1 MPENLPDEEKPLNPN
16 LGEESSQ
23 PIENIEKS
31 EVIKHSEDLIEEN
44 TEIIASP
51 SEPTEPVAL
60 VTRQTHKP
68 WIPSFH
74 GEGSKYFVIRLIN
87 ALIQVITLNFYYP
100 WAKAAKL
107 DYLYEQT
114 EFAGSRFKFHGS
126 GKEMFIGYLKML
138 FIVAVIY
145 GGFYWANATQQ
156 VILGF
161 LILYGGLILVYPLAI
176 HGTVK
181 YRLSRT
187 SWRGIFFGYR
197 GELGELFAK
206 FFIGILLSIVTFSIY
221 WSWVQVDLRKY
232 VMQHVRFGNVE
243 FDFTGKGLDLFLIK
257 LKYMAFFFV
266 GYMLCFFII
275 LILAGIG
282 FGLGTIFNA
291 DMKGSFR
298 DFSASI
304 IAAIVIVYL
313 LIIAIMGTIALMR
326 QREIFQFYAA
336 HTFAWQNEQ
345 WHGVKL
351 NMTFGDL
358 FKLSIGNM
366 FLLVFTLGIATPYV
380 EVRNLH
386 FIMPRL
392 EIDGTFDPDILTQ
405 TESDYR
411 DATGEDVG
419 DWLDIDLA

>member
-1 MPENLPDEEKPLNPN
+1 MLENLPDEETPLNPD

-23 PIENIEKS
+23 PTENIDKS
-31 EVIKHSEDLIEEN
+31 EEIVTSENLIKET
-44 TEIIASP
+44 TETITPS
-51 SEPTEPVAL
+51 SEPVEPMADIA
-60 VTRQTHKP
+60 TPPRKP

-87 ALIQVITLNFYYP
+87 ALIQVVTLNFYYP

-107 DYLYEQT
+107 DYLYQQT

-145 GGFYWANATQQ
+145 GGFWWAKGQELI
-156 VILGF
+156 VLGF

-232 VMQHVRFGNVE
+232 VTQHIRFGDVE
-243 FDFTGKGLDLFLIK
+243 FDFTGKGIDLFLIK

-266 GYMLCFFII
+266 GYLICIFLV

-282 FGLGTIFNA
+282 FGLGTIFNT
-291 DMKGSFR
+291 DMKGGLENLSIGI
-298 DFSASI
+298 I
-304 IAAIVIVYL
+304 IAIVLLYL
-313 LIIAIMGTIALMR
+313 LIIAILGTIALMR
-326 QREIFQFYAA
+326 QREIFQFYADN
-336 HTFAWQNEQ
+336 TFAWQNEQ

-358 FKLSIGNM
+358 FKLSVGNM

-380 EVRNLH
+380 EIRNLH

-392 EIDGTFDPDILTQ
+392 QIDGTFDPDSLTQ

>member
-1 MPENLPDEEKPLNPN
+1 MTENLPEDETPVNPIS
-16 LGEESSQ
+16 EETSSQ
-23 PIENIEKS
+23 PIEN
-31 EVIKHSEDLIEEN
+31 VIVET
-44 TEIIASP
+44 TETITPPI
-51 SEPTEPVAL
+51 EPVEPLA
-60 VTRQTHKP
+60 VVAEPPRNP

-87 ALIQVITLNFYYP
+87 ALIQVVTLNFYYP

-114 EFAGSRFKFHGS
+114 EFAGSRFKFHGT
-126 GKEMFIGYLKML
+126 GKEMFVGYLKML
-138 FIVAVIY
+138 LIVAVIY
-145 GGFYWANATQQ
+145 GGFWLAKDNIPAFSF
-156 VILGF
+156 I
-161 LILYGGLILVYPLAI
+161 ILYGGLILVYPLAI

-206 FFIGILLSIVTFSIY
+206 FFIGILLSVVTLSIY
-221 WSWVQVDLRKY
+221 WSWVQVELRKY
-232 VMQHVRFGNVE
+232 VTQHIRFGDVE
-243 FDFTGKGLDLFLIK
+243 FDFVGKGIDLFLIK
-257 LKYMAFFFV
+257 LKYIAFFFI
-266 GYMLCFFII
+266 GYIVCIVLV

-282 FGLGTIFNA
+282 FGLGTIFKTP
-291 DMKGSFR
+291 DMGGGLGSL
-298 DFSASI
+298 SAGI
-304 IAAIVIVYL
+304 IIGLVLLYL
-313 LIIAIMGTIALMR
+313 MVIAILGTIALMR
-326 QREIFQFYAA
+326 QREIFQFYADN
-336 HTFAWQNEQ
+336 TFAWQNEQ

-358 FKLSIGNM
+358 FKLSIVNM
-366 FLLVFTLGIATPYV
+366 FLIVFTLGIATPFV
-380 EVRNLH
+380 EIRNLH

-392 EIDGTFDPDILTQ
+392 EIDGTFDPDSLTQ

>member
-1 MPENLPDEEKPLNPN
+1 MPENLPDQETPLNPD

-23 PIENIEKS
+23 SIENIEKS
-31 EVIKHSEDLIEEN
+31 EDIIPADDLIEEN
-44 TEIIASP
+44 TKIYTP
-51 SEPTEPVAL
+51 PDEPLAAVVAPP
-60 VTRQTHKP
+60 HKP

-87 ALIQVITLNFYYP
+87 AIIQVITLNFYYP

-107 DYLYEQT
+107 NYLYEQT

-145 GGFYWANATQQ
+145 GGFYWAKGNELI
-156 VILGF
+156 VLGF

-181 YRLSRT
+181 YRFSRT

-206 FFIGILLSIVTFSIY
+206 FFIGILLSIVTLSIY

-232 VMQHVRFGNVE
+232 VMQHVRFGDVE
-243 FDFTGKGLDLFLIK
+243 FDFTGKGVDLFLIK
-257 LKYMAFFFV
+257 LKYLAFFFV
-266 GYMLCFFII
+266 GYMVCFFII
-275 LILAGIG
+275 LILAAIG
-282 FGLGTIFNA
+282 FGLSGIFSG
-291 DMKGSFR
+291 DMKGGLK
-298 DFSASI
+298 DFPASI
-304 IAAIVIVYL
+304 LAVIVAAYL

-336 HTFAWQNEQ
+336 HTFAWQNEK

-358 FKLSIGNM
+358 FKLSVSNM
-366 FLLVFTLGIATPYV
+366 ILLVITLGIAMPYV

-392 EIDGTFDPDILTQ
+392 EIDGTFDPDILAQ

>member
-1 MPENLPDEEKPLNPN
+1 MPENLSDEEKPLNPN

-23 PIENIEKS
+23 ATENVEKS
-31 EVIKHSEDLIEEN
+31 EEIVPSENLIEEN
-44 TEIIASP
+44 IETIAP
-51 SEPTEPVAL
+51 PIEPLEPVAT
-60 VTRQTHKP
+60 VAIPPRKP

-87 ALIQVITLNFYYP
+87 ALIQVVTLNFYYP

-145 GGFYWANATQQ
+145 GGFYWANAKQQ
-156 VILGF
+156 VVLGF
-161 LILYGGLILVYPLAI
+161 LILYGGLILVYPMAI

-197 GELGELFAK
+197 GEPGELFAK

-232 VMQHVRFGNVE
+232 VTQHVRFGDVE
-243 FDFTGKGLDLFLIK
+243 FNFTGKGLDLFLIK

-266 GYMLCFFII
+266 GYMVVIFLVII
-275 LILAGIG
+275 VAIG
-282 FGLGTIFNA
+282 FGLSNFFKTP
-291 DMKGSFR
+291 DMGGGLGNLST
-298 DFSASI
+298 SI
-304 IAAIVIVYL
+304 IFGIVVLYL
-313 LIIAIMGTIALMR
+313 LVIAILGTIALMR
-326 QREIFQFYAA
+326 QREIFQFYAT

-358 FKLSIGNM
+358 FKLSVGNM

-392 EIDGTFDPDILTQ
+392 EIDATFDPDILTQ

>member
-1 MPENLPDEEKPLNPN
+1 MPENLPEEQTPLNQN
-16 LGEESSQ
+16 LEQKFSQ
-23 PIENIEKS
+23 PIENTIVLDENKAT
-31 EVIKHSEDLIEEN
+31 KDLNNEN
-44 TEIIASP
+44 SIPP
-51 SEPTEPVAL
+51 SEPTEPVTAAIM
-60 VTRQTHKP
+60 RPHKP

-74 GEGSKYFVIRLIN
+74 GEGSKYFVIRLLN
-87 ALIQVITLNFYYP
+87 ALLQVITLNFYYP

-138 FIVAVIY
+138 FMVAVIY
-145 GGFYWANATQQ
+145 GGFYWAKGNQLI
-156 VILGF
+156 VLGF

-197 GELGELFAK
+197 GELSELFAK
-206 FFIGILLSIVTFSIY
+206 FFIGILLSVVTFSIY

-232 VMQHVRFGNVE
+232 ITQHIRFGDIE

-257 LKYMAFFFV
+257 LKYMAFFLV
-266 GYMLCFFII
+266 GYIACFAII
-275 LILAGIG
+275 LVLAGIG
-282 FGLGTIFNA
+282 FGLGAIFNA
-291 DMKGSFR
+291 DIKGGFGG
-298 DFSASI
+298 FSASI
-304 IAAIVIVYL
+304 IIGIVFLYL
-313 LIIAIMGTIALMR
+313 LIIAILGTIALMR

-358 FKLSIGNM
+358 FRLSVGNM
-366 FLLVFTLGIATPYV
+366 FLLVITLGIATPYV

-392 EIDGTFDPDILTQ
+392 EIDGTFDPDIISQ
-405 TESDYR
+405 TESEYR

-419 DWLDIDLA
+419 DWLEIDLA

>member
-1 MPENLPDEEKPLNPN
+1 MPENLPEEEIPSNSN
-16 LGEESSQ
+16 TGAESSQ
-23 PIENIEKS
+23 PIENIE
-31 EVIKHSEDLIEEN
+31 HSAEIIFADDLIVEN
-44 TEIIASP
+44 IPP
-51 SEPTEPVAL
+51 SEPTEPVAA
-60 VTRQTHKP
+60 VTKPPHKP

-74 GEGSKYFVIRLIN
+74 GEGSQYFVIRLIN
-87 ALIQVITLNFYYP
+87 ALIQVVTLNFYYP

-107 DYLYEQT
+107 NYLYEQT

-145 GGFYWANATQQ
+145 GGFYWANAKQQ

-161 LILYGGLILVYPLAI
+161 LILYVGLILVYPVAI

-181 YRLSRT
+181 YRFSRT

-206 FFIGILLSIVTFSIY
+206 FFIGILLSVVTFSIY

-232 VMQHVRFGNVE
+232 VTQHLRFGDVE
-243 FDFTGKGLDLFLIK
+243 FDFTGNGLDLFLIK
-257 LKYMAFFFV
+257 LKYLAFFFV
-266 GYMLCFFII
+266 AYMICIVLVVV
-275 LILAGIG
+275 LGLIG
-282 FGLGTIFNA
+282 FSLGMFLKNP
-291 DMKGSFR
+291 DMRGGF
-298 DFSASI
+298 DNFSVGI
-304 IAAIVIVYL
+304 IIGIVFLYL

-358 FKLSIGNM
+358 FRLSVGNM

-380 EVRNLH
+380 EVRNLN

-405 TESDYR
+405 TESDFR